1 MLGRSVTFRPESIEK
16 HSQRGTLKNL
26 TTPSKHFPMCCDLPR
41 RQKMQ
46 ELLKIL
52 LRFFEEGIRRMPY
65 VDGYKLLVQQR
76 VLLGRLI
83 HSSS

>member
-1 MLGRSVTFRPESIEK
+1 
-16 HSQRGTLKNL
+16 
-26 TTPSKHFPMCCDLPR
+26 MCCDLPR